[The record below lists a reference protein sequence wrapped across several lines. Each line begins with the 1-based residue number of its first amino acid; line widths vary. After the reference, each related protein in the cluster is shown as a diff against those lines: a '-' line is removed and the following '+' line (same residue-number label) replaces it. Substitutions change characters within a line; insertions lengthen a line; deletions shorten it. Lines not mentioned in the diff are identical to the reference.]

1 MNEWMMVP
9 TGPDLLTNAHTIA
22 KMYLEISNFWEAGD
36 ECIFFFLWVP
46 PCFTFQNIQT
56 LKIRLGDLDDIP
68 FSFYNSDI

>member
-36 ECIFFFLWVP
+36 ECIFFF
-46 PCFTFQNIQT
+46 FM
-56 LKIRLGDLDDIP
+56 
-68 FSFYNSDI
+68 SSSMFYFPKYTNT